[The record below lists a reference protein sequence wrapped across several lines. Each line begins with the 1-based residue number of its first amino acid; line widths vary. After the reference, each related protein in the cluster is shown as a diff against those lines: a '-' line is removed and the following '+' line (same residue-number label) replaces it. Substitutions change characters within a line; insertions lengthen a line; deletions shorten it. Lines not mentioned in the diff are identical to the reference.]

1 MPVYGTAVN
10 FGETETITLFPRTG
24 GDLFLTA
31 ITGTG
36 FRRTL
41 DRQNTAPLTA

>member
-1 MPVYGTAVN
+1 MPVYGMAVN

-24 GDLFLTA
+24 GDLFLPA

-36 FRRTL
+36 FRRTT
-41 DRQNTAPLTA
+41 DRLNIAPEVA